1 MAYMGIDIGTSG
13 CKALVLSETGE
24 ILATD
29 TVTYDFE
36 RPQFGWTQ
44 QDPLVWISGARASV
58 ANVLQ
63 EVPAERITAV
73 GLTGQMHGFTP
84 VDREGHVVRPAILW
98 NDQRNAAEAADIV
111 ALAGGRDALLALTN
125 NDMLTGYTAGKILWM
140 QRHEPK
146 LFDKV
151 AHAFNPKDYLRYVL
165 TGEIATEVS
174 DASGTGLFD
183 VRRREWSSDLLA
195 KLPFDADLLPEC
207 HESDVVSGQVS
218 RSGGEL
224 FGLRPGTPV
233 IGGGGDSVIQTLGTS
248 VARPG
253 ALQTTIGTGGI
264 IAAALTTPADNP
276 EGRLQVFC
284 NVAPDLWHCMGVSLN
299 AGASLSW
306 LARLLDR
313 GGDYAALVKRAAQV
327 PAGSEGLIFLPYLNG
342 ERCPHPDATARGA
355 FVGLTGRHDAGHMT
369 RAVMEGIVFAFYD
382 IYQLMNG
389 MGIEKTLIK
398 ASGGGARSE
407 LWCQMQ
413 ADLFGC
419 PVVTTHGAAE
429 GGAFGAALLTGVSQ
443 GAWLDVAEA
452 AQVCQD
458 LSEQGPDG
466 RTGDVYRKAYDV
478 YSALYPALRPSF
490 DAIQEYGVGAMEK
503 QHD

>member
-1 MAYMGIDIGTSG
+1 MAYLGIDIGTSG
-13 CKALVLSETGE
+13 CKALVLSDSGE
-24 ILATD
+24 ILATH
-29 TVTYDFE
+29 TATYDFD
-36 RPQFGWTQ
+36 RPQFGWTE

-58 ANVLQ
+58 SNVLQ
-63 EVPAERITAV
+63 KVPAEQIAGV

-84 VDREGHVVRPAILW
+84 IDREGRVVRPAILW

-111 ALAGGRDALLALTN
+111 ALAGGTEALLKLTN

-140 QRHEPK
+140 QRHEPH
-146 LFDKV
+146 LFDKT
-151 AHAFNPKDYLRYVL
+151 AHALNPKDYLRYVL

-183 VRRREWSSDLLA
+183 VRRRKWSGELMA

-207 HESDVVSGQVS
+207 FESDVVSGQVS
-218 RSGGEL
+218 RTGAEL
-224 FGLRPGTPV
+224 FGLNPGTPV

-306 LARLLDR
+306 LARVLNAGD
-313 GGDYAALVKRAAQV
+313 DYAALVKRAAEV
-327 PAGSEGLIFLPYLNG
+327 PPGSEGLVFLPYLNG

-355 FVGLTGRHDAGHMT
+355 FIGLTGRHDAGHMA

-382 IYQLMNG
+382 IYQLMSR
-389 MGIEKTLIK
+389 MGIEKSLIK
-398 ASGGGARSE
+398 ASGGGARSD
-407 LWCQMQ
+407 LWRQMQ
-413 ADLFGC
+413 ADLFDC
-419 PVVTTHGAAE
+419 PVVTTLGAAE

-443 GAWLDVAEA
+443 GAWSDVAEA
-452 AQVCQD
+452 AQVCRD
-458 LSEQGPDG
+458 LSQQGPDEG
-466 RTGDVYRKAYDV
+466 RGGIYRKAFDV
-478 YSALYPALRPSF
+478 YTGLYFALRPSF
-490 DAIQEYGVGAMEK
+490 DAINEYGPGTTEK
-503 QHD
+503 